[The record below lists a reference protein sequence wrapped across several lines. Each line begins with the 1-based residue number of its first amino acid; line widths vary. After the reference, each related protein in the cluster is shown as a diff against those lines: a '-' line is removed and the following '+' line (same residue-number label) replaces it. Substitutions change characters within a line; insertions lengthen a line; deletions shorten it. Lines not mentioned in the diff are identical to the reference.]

1 MSDELSKAFTRTA
14 TNEEELDEAFDALER
29 REIHDIIVKL
39 SEEFQPDPLDI
50 SARGR
55 QVCERL
61 GVSVSGSVDYDAGQ
75 IRIHAH
81 IPGRQ
86 LN

>member
-1 MSDELSKAFTRTA
+1 MSDELSKAFTRTV
-14 TNEEELDEAFDALER
+14 TNEDELEEAFDALER

-39 SEEFQPDPLDI
+39 SKEFDPDPFDI

-55 QVCERL
+55 EVCERL
-61 GVSVSGSVDYDAGQ
+61 GVSVSGSRDLDAGL

-81 IPGRQ
+81 IPGNQ
-86 LN
+86 MN